1 MARLFSPFNISSDPQ
16 KKLSDKYDFMV
27 AISGET
33 FMGTV
38 EQENLNKQIT
48 EAFNKFLVQILVPS
62 LVFIIIFISLPTFY
76 AFFRISKRINHL
88 TDMVNNNFKSGV
100 STRSSSKDQ
109 DEIAKLES
117 LFTEFFNSI

>member
-1 MARLFSPFNISSDPQ
+1 
-16 KKLSDKYDFMV
+16 MV